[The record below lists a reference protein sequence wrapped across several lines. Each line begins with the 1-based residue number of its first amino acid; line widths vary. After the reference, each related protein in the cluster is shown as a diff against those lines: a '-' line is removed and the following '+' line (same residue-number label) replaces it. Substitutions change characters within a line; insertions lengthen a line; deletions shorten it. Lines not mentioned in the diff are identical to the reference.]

1 MKGVVFTEF
10 LDMIENK
17 FGLELVDRLIES
29 SDLQSGGSY
38 TSVGTYDYQELIQLV
53 VKLGKETSTPV
64 PALVQ
69 AFGSHLFERFT
80 TSYPF
85 ALQGVDDAAG
95 FLANVEDIIHA
106 EVKKLYPDAELPT
119 IDFRRTVDNDW
130 QLIYRSTRPFADL
143 CEGLIRACLEYFED
157 HGELIRQDMDTSD
170 ASFAASFFFKA
181 KIGAKKCQIPV
192 S

>member
-10 LDMIENK
+10 LEMIESK

-29 SDLQSGGSY
+29 ADLQTGGSY

-53 VKLGKETSTPV
+53 VKLSEEISTPV

-69 AFGSHLFERFT
+69 AFGSYLFERFT
-80 TSYPF
+80 SSYPF
-85 ALQGVDDAAG
+85 ALQGVEDAAG
-95 FLANVEDIIHA
+95 FLANVEDIIHV

-119 IDFRRTVDNDW
+119 IDFHRINENDW
-130 QLIYRSTRPFADL
+130 RLNYNSTRPFADL
-143 CEGLIRACLEYFED
+143 CEGLIRACIEHFDDQGDLTRED
-157 HGELIRQDMDTSD
+157 VETSD
-170 ASFAASFFFKA
+170 GGFAASFFFQA
-181 KIGAKKCQIPV
+181 GSRANQCPTPV